1 MVFRSSL
8 PVLLLAVLVL
18 GGGGVVGC
26 GPADDASSPSRAASA
41 DTTPAPDTGTVPL
54 GGGSFLAAGSTATLK
69 SDVPYIDT
77 PQPVVDTMLAMA
89 GVDSTDVVYDLG
101 SGDGRIPIRAAHRHG
116 ARAVGIEIQPA
127 LVDTARR
134 NARRAGVSD
143 LVTFR
148 QGDLFEA
155 DISEATVVTLYLA
168 PSVNLKLRPTLFREL
183 APGTR
188 VVSHDFD
195 MGEWAPDSV
204 WKEDK
209 EAVYLWTIPET
220 VPPFVDIEEQ

>member
-1 MVFRSSL
+1 MVLRSSL
-8 PVLLLAVLVL
+8 PVLLLVVLVL
-18 GGGGVVGC
+18 GSGGVVGC
-26 GPADDASSPSRAASA
+26 GPADDASSPDRATSA
-41 DTTPAPDTGTVPL
+41 DTTAAPDTGTVPL
-54 GGGSFLAAGSTATLK
+54 GGGSFLASGSTATLE

-101 SGDGRIPIRAAHRHG
+101 SGDGRIPIRAAYRHG

-143 LVTFR
+143 HVTFR

-155 DISEATVVTLYLA
+155 DISEATVVTLYLT
-168 PSVNLKLRPTLFREL
+168 PSVNLRLRPKLFREL

-195 MGEWAPDSV
+195 MDEWTPDSV
-204 WKEDK
+204 WKDDG

-220 VPPFVDIEEQ
+220 VPSFVDSEEQ